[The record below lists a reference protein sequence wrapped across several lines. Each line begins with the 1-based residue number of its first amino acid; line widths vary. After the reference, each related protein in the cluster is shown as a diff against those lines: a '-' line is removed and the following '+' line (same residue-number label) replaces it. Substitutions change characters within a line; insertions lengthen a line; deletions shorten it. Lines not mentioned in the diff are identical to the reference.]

1 MPTRER
7 VQEFIRLM
15 EANQSLEL
23 MPAFYAEDATAQENE
38 LPPRVGLAALMEHER
53 QALER
58 GGFESV
64 NAAAVLID
72 GDHVAIN
79 WVFVFISNGQR
90 LRLDEI
96 ALQQWRGDR
105 IVRERY
111 FYDPAQLRKA
121 L

>member
-15 EANQSLEL
+15 LEHQSLEL
-23 MPAFYAEDATAQENE
+23 MPEFYAADAEAQENND
-38 LPPRVGLAALMEHER
+38 PPRVGLEALMEHER
-53 QALER
+53 QALAR
-58 GGFESV
+58 GAFLRVE
-64 NAAAVLID
+64 AASLLVD
-72 GDHVAIN
+72 GDRVAIN
-79 WVFVFISNGQR
+79 WVFEFESHGKR

-96 ALQQWRGDR
+96 AYQLWRGDR

-111 FYDPAQLRKA
+111 FYDPAQLRKP